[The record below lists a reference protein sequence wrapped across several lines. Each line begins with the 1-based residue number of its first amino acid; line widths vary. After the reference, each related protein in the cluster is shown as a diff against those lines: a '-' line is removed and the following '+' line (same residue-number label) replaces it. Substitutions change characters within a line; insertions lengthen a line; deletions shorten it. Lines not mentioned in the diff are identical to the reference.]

1 MLYGE
6 GIISLRD
13 KGKLIHTQWKY
24 LSLSR
29 VNRKSIYNQ
38 LLVYNSVIHPFLCNM
53 ATTFM
58 NLRNA
63 DLRAL
68 LMSGLLTGDQIKR

>member
-1 MLYGE
+1 MEIYFSQYGE
-6 GIISLRD
+6 
-13 KGKLIHTQWKY
+13 QEKY
-24 LSLSR
+24 
-29 VNRKSIYNQ
+29 YNQ
-38 LLVYNSVIHPFLCNM
+38 LLVYNSVIHPFLCNV
-53 ATTFM
+53 APTFM